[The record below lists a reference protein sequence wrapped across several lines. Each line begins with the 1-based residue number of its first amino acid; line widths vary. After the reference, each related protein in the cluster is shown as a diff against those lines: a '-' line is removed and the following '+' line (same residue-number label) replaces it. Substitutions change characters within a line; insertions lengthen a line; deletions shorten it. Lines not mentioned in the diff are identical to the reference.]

1 MSLLEAVDT
10 LTETR
15 IDQLCIDTIRTL
27 SIDAVHTE
35 TVLGHSTSFVIYAS
49 LSKAPGTTSQ
59 RSPLPVGQVRQQD
72 CRL

>member
-35 TVLGHSTSFVIYAS
+35 TVLEA
-49 LSKAPGTTSQ
+49 APVLLFT
-59 RSPLPVGQVRQQD
+59 PL
-72 CRL
+72 